1 MIGLHSLAFEL
12 LEEIISL
19 VCGCYPTAQIFGRQ
33 EARALCIMRSVSRL
47 TNAIAEPMFFRHLVI
62 HISSEDPGS
71 RTSRRQM
78 LRDLAKGVSNAS
90 SHARVL
96 SIIYLHGFNWD
107 KIKCFDSYLVDLV
120 SAVGSLT
127 NLTTVL

>member
-1 MIGLHSLAFEL
+1 MSQYETTGLHSLAFEL

-19 VCGCYPTAQIFGRQ
+19 ACWCYPTAQILGRQ
-33 EARALCIMRSVSRL
+33 EARGLCIMRSVCHL

-62 HISSEDPGS
+62 HISSED
-71 RTSRRQM
+71 RRSRRQL

-90 SHARVL
+90 SHARAL
-96 SIIYLHGFNWD
+96 SIYLHDFD
-107 KIKCFDSYLVDLV
+107 KVDCVDSYLADLV
-120 SAVGSLT
+120 SAVGSLI

>member
-19 VCGCYPTAQIFGRQ
+19 ACGCYPAAQILERQ
-33 EARALCIMRSVSRL
+33 EARALCIMRSVCHL

-62 HISSEDPGS
+62 RISLED
-71 RTSRRQM
+71 RRSRRQL
-78 LRDLAKGVSNAS
+78 LRDLAKGISNAS
-90 SHARVL
+90 SHARTL
-96 SIIYLHGFNWD
+96 SIYLHD
-107 KIKCFDSYLVDLV
+107 KFDNVDCVYSYLADLV
-120 SAVGSLT
+120 AAVGSLI